1 MVLFCSVPSSS
12 TTSKAL
18 YADGDAVGMDPIY
31 ASNGGDISSCIEVG
45 HGIGAAFFGSLL
57 ASSAKGDDGSAM
69 FFFERRK
76 QERKRAT
83 QTMIACSYL

>member
-1 MVLFCSVPSSS
+1 MDVSCACSSSSRSSGSVESEMVLFCSVPSSS

-69 FFFERRK
+69 F
-76 QERKRAT
+76 
-83 QTMIACSYL
+83 S